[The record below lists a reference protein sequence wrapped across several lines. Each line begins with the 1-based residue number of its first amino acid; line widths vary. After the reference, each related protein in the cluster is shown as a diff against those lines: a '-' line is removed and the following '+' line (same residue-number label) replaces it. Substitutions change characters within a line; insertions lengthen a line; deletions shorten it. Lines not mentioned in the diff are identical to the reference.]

1 MMEVMLYRWYSNA
14 KLFGRRFIHD
24 EKGEVNIV
32 AIGIAILLAV
42 VFRGKIES
50 LLNTLFGSIEESGK
64 KAIKQPE

>member
-32 AIGIAILLAV
+32 AIVVLIGIAILLAV
-42 VFRGKIES
+42 VFRGKMCIRDRFPS
-50 LLNTLFGSIEESGK
+50 VRFRC
-64 KAIKQPE
+64 